1 MPAKSG
7 DPRPL
12 ARRVCCDPPL
22 QGREIIVLGYDPAQL
37 PGGVSTTTT
46 TLLQSMPNARLHPI
60 KHCYGPLDIWLYA
73 VSLVRFGGV
82 VLRRRKSI
90 LTHLIVGSRGDR
102 VRAIPILLLCALFR
116 VPLCIQYHTS
126 AANMVLKPGSRRDR
140 LIDRIF
146 WLADLHVFLSPALRT
161 EFVNRTAVIG
171 RSLII
176 PNALKPAWMNQPITP
191 LEERDIDVVYFG
203 RWAPEKGVAVLLE
216 YMRSTST
223 PPRCEI
229 YSDQACDIGIKNVV
243 VKPWVPEH
251 EVRAILNRSKLLVL
265 PSYAE
270 AYPTVILEAL
280 ACGTPFVATN
290 VGGIPDIA
298 NASEAGVLIE
308 PGDWATLG
316 HSIEMMLASPEDWT
330 RCSQFGHAW
339 ANKTCD
345 AGRVASLW
353 REAYRELAKERP

>member
-1 MPAKSG
+1 MPSSI
-7 DPRPL
+7 
-12 ARRVCCDPPL
+12 RRDQQSCGVL
-22 QGREIIVLGYDPAQL
+22 ILGYHSRL
-37 PGGVSTTTT
+37 TGGVSTVTSN
-46 TLLQSMPNARLHPI
+46 LLEALPEARLLPI
-60 KHCYGPLDIWLYA
+60 KHRYDTLDVALYA
-73 VSLVRFGGV
+73 LAFLKFTGLILWRRSSLVA
-82 VLRRRKSI
+82 
-90 LTHLIVGSRGDR
+90 HLIVGSRGDR
-102 VRAIPILLLCALFR
+102 VRAVPILLLCALLR

-126 AANMVLKPGSRRDR
+126 TPNMLLKPGSRRDR
-140 LIDRIF
+140 LIDRF
-146 WLADLHVFLSPALRT
+146 LQLADLHVFLSPALRT
-161 EFVNRTAVIG
+161 EFANRTAVR
-171 RSLII
+171 RSLVI

-191 LEERDIDVVYFG
+191 LEQRDIDVVYFG

-216 YMRSTST
+216 YMRSTSN

-229 YSDQACDIGIKNVV
+229 YADQSPDIGIPGVT
-243 VKPWVPEH
+243 VKPWVGEH
-251 EVRAILNRSKLLVL
+251 EVRAIMRRAKLLVL

-290 VGGIPDIA
+290 VGGLPDIA

-339 ANKTCD
+339 VNNTCNSE
-345 AGRVASLW
+345 RVASLW